1 MAKLKTKSAKKSTK
15 ILRQSNLNQKK
26 SISEEQI
33 LLKFLD
39 ALVEDSTNDPSS
51 LIIYTEDMAKEM
63 DARLAIVKIE
73 FDK

>member
-1 MAKLKTKSAKKSTK
+1 MAKIKNKSAKKSTK
-15 ILRQSNLNQKK
+15 FLRQSNPKQEK
-26 SISEEQI
+26 SISEEQM

-39 ALVEDSTNDPSS
+39 ALVEDGINNPSS

-63 DARLAIVKIE
+63 DERLASVKIE